1 LNVRI
6 GVGKVT
12 RIHPRRPGA
21 RRRGVAAVEFA
32 VLLPLLCSLLFGI
45 WQFGRLVQV
54 KQIISNAAREGGR
67 YAATNIAT
75 TAQVQAHIIQYLK
88 QAGVNTT
95 GMATPTV
102 VNMTS
107 TDPTRADPST
117 AQQMDRF
124 QITVTVPTANF
135 QWTTWMPL
143 PTSFTSVTYWD
154 CEADV
159 PVASISDTLPS
170 N

>member
-1 LNVRI
+1 
-6 GVGKVT
+6 VT
-12 RIHPRRPGA
+12 RISHRRYGA
-21 RRRGVAAVEFA
+21 RRGVAAIEFA
-32 VLLPLLCSLLFGI
+32 ALLPLLVTLLFGI

-67 YAATNIAT
+67 YAATNFAT
-75 TAQVQAHIIQYLK
+75 TPQVQAHILQYLK

-102 VNMTS
+102 VNITS
-107 TDPTRADPST
+107 TDPARADPST
-117 AQQMDRF
+117 AVQLDRF

-135 QWTTWMPL
+135 QWVTWMPL
-143 PTSFTSVTYWD
+143 PSSFTSITYWD
-154 CEADV
+154 CEADI
-159 PVASISDTLPS
+159 PVAGITDTLPA